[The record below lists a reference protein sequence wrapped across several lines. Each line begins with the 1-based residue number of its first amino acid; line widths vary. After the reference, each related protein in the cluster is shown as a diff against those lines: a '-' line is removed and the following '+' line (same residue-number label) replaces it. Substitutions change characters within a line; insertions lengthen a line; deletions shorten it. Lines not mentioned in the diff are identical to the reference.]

1 MDNPAERPD
10 LWFAMPF
17 LRSAKNTFFCL
28 LGCAIG
34 DLGAIYLFQ
43 KYHQERF
50 PEGFSSNYPDLK
62 YVIPP
67 DLWTVVWITA
77 MVSGIATS
85 VILETFILWKQMG
98 PREAFRTAV
107 GMSMISMILMEA
119 AMNLADYGMMG
130 EPKITLA
137 ILPVTLG
144 AGFLA
149 AWPYNYWRLK
159 KHGKCC
165 H

>member
-1 MDNPAERPD
+1 MQ
-10 LWFAMPF
+10 LIK
-17 LRSAKNTFFCL
+17 RSAKNTFGCL

-34 DLGAIYLFQ
+34 DLGAIYCFQ
-43 KYHQERF
+43 RY
-50 PEGFSSNYPDLK
+50 YAPDS
-62 YVIPP
+62 IPN
-67 DLWTVVWITA
+67 DLWNLVWGVA
-77 MVSGIATS
+77 MASGIATS
-85 VILETFILWKQMG
+85 IILETLILWRQLG
-98 PREAFRTAV
+98 PVEAFRTAI
-107 GMSMISMILMEA
+107 GMSLISMILMEA

-130 EPKITLA
+130 EPAIT
-137 ILPVTLG
+137 IEVLPFTLG